1 MNRIDA
7 LAYDPEDLE
16 ELLNFSG
23 SDSEAEVPPSP
34 HKTTSN
40 ILPPLHFVDMPDQ
53 SPYLSAKKE
62 SQLQKF
68 GVLNSPF
75 GKFQSRKQTRSSP
88 VPSLRT
94 TSPFVKKKGVSPWTR
109 FVPQIDVGVT
119 SPSKMVFKTN
129 DIVKHGELKVYMC
142 RYKTIQPLF
151 CIPFRDTTTL
161 QSCRTRIDD
170 LLMVD
175 AVEYVFVAPTGKSI
189 AVSAE
194 GRFLAHWFY
203 PVLTILV
210 TNVINQSSHHQSP
223 EKLQQ
228 AISAMDKPASTEK
241 PWNLSYSSFGMFS
254 SKELRM
260 QSAIIQSPMSKKIRK
275 RQQRDALRV
284 SLESPSKTAEEFND
298 AFEPATDPAMDTATV
313 RSILKRSKFDV
324 LEHFTDREV
333 QRRKDRHAK
342 YQRKALV
349 KALALQEKA
358 VVLQC
363 WWRTM
368 LSYRL
373 FQEKKQAHLAAIRI
387 QTVMRQR
394 SLQKKQMRSR
404 RNSIMLNKTPSMKNS
419 AHHYVFQAFEGNDK
433 IVVKLQAIQRR
444 RLAQKQLREN
454 PEKAERYLELERRRE
469 MVRKSQENFERERAL
484 AQLRKLH
491 AKERKERKELNKLA
505 LATRRERAAV
515 SVQTTYRRYRAGKM
529 VHILRRERKAAIKIQ
544 SHLRKNTALT
554 RVETL
559 KLQMRKSSLSGTTT
573 ESESYHP
580 RLFCR
585 RVWFRGAYHILYSC
599 LSKGHLLLVLHC
611 STSGKQGDP
620 IALECAFD
628 VDDLKL
634 FGLLPSTLLVRIHE
648 LDRLTEGA
656 SMALVLSRGQYVLNQ
671 QDFHN
676 FRNLTLD
683 ARTLLLP
690 NPDMYFGRMYQR
702 CSDSNPP
709 NELLRCFRYSEPTLI
724 YYLAKRVKLGM
735 AHLGFFEDKGV
746 LYVECY
752 ISRWHICICVGL
764 QYQEWA
770 FTGHG
775 ILARCDLN
783 QKIEISKHMGAR
795 ISIGHNGVRLE
806 VRRRLFHIAK
816 RFRIEEDG
824 VKTSA
829 TALFSVYIL
838 GTHRVSSSLL

>member
-23 SDSEAEVPPSP
+23 SDSEAEVSPSP

-62 SQLQKF
+62 TQLQKF

-175 AVEYVFVAPTGKSI
+175 AVEQSEPW
-189 AVSAE
+189 VSE
-194 GRFLAHWFY
+194 PG
-203 PVLTILV
+203 T
-210 TNVINQSSHHQSP
+210 
-223 EKLQQ
+223 
-228 AISAMDKPASTEK
+228 AMDKPASTEK

-260 QSAIIQSPMSKKIRK
+260 QSAIIQ

-363 WWRTM
+363 WWRTK

-404 RNSIMLNKTPSMKNS
+404 RNSIMSS
-419 AHHYVFQAFEGNDK
+419 IEGNDK

-454 PEKAERYLELERRRE
+454 PEKAERWRRRE

-554 RVETL
+554 R
-559 KLQMRKSSLSGTTT
+559 LQMRKSSLSGTTT

-580 RLFCR
+580 RL
-585 RVWFRGAYHILYSC
+585 C

-724 YYLAKRVKLGM
+724 YYLAKRVKLGRM
-735 AHLGFFEDKGV
+735 SGTRSAEPP
-746 LYVECY
+746 
-752 ISRWHICICVGL
+752 
-764 QYQEWA
+764 
-770 FTGHG
+770 
-775 ILARCDLN
+775 
-783 QKIEISKHMGAR
+783 
-795 ISIGHNGVRLE
+795 
-806 VRRRLFHIAK
+806 
-816 RFRIEEDG
+816 
-824 VKTSA
+824 TS
-829 TALFSVYIL
+829 FPP
-838 GTHRVSSSLL
+838 